1 MRIPDEILATIRA
14 SLDIVEVIGEY
25 VPLKQRGSNYFGLC
39 PFHQEKTPSFSVNP
53 RLGIFK
59 CFGCG
64 AGGDVFTFI
73 QQIEG
78 VSFLEAVHLLAER
91 AGIPLPNRED
101 AGENER
107 EPLFQALRFAARF
120 YFTQLTQEASGKL
133 ARAYLKSR
141 SIHPAAVRRFG
152 LGYAPKAW
160 DALATAASASGFHL
174 EVFEQAGLLLPRR
187 ERGRFYDRF
196 RHRLMF
202 PIFSHVGKVVGFAGR
217 LLEPEAKQPKY
228 INSPET
234 PVYQKGRILYGLY
247 QARHAIRKR
256 EEAILVEGYTDVI
269 ALHQAGLEHAVASS
283 GTALTAE
290 QVRLLARYARRV
302 VLLYDAD
309 PAGEQATLRS
319 IDLFLEQGLPVYV
332 VTLPAGEDP
341 DSFVRQYGGEAFQE
355 YLERHRQDFIT
366 FRYRLS
372 RRLGL
377 LDTPEGEAQLAR
389 EMVQSIA
396 RFPDSLLRETYLRR
410 ASEVLRIP
418 EVRLFELLRTLP
430 LANLPPP
437 QPPRVA
443 AEIPPLPKPTQLE
456 SLLPPEKL
464 LLRLML
470 QEGRSMVAF
479 VLGHMALAEFTEG
492 PPRQLVAHL
501 LEKYEAGE
509 PIDARPFLEGR
520 YGPELQHVA
529 TDVMM
534 DPYEPS
540 KGWARR
546 GIPIPHPS
554 EQAFKIAAD
563 AIVRLKLQRID
574 RLIHQLQ
581 QEQLQSQ
588 HDEARLREI
597 MQQLISLQRLRNEI
611 SHRAF
616 LNPDLLP

>member
-1 MRIPDEILATIRA
+1 MRIPDETLAAIRA
-14 SLDIVEVIGEY
+14 SLDIVEVVGAY

-53 RLGIFK
+53 KLGIFK

-64 AGGDVFTFI
+64 AGGDVFAFI

-78 VSFLEAVHLLAER
+78 VSFVEAVRLLAER
-91 AGIPLPNRED
+91 AGIPLPQSEE
-101 AGENER
+101 AGEDER

-120 YFTQLTQEASGKL
+120 YFTQLTHETSGKL

-141 SIHPAAVRRFG
+141 GVRPATAQRFG

-160 DALATAASASGFHL
+160 DALATAAVASGFRL
-174 EVFEQAGLLLPRR
+174 EVFEQAGLVLPRR
-187 ERGRFYDRF
+187 ERGGFYDRF

-217 LLEPEAKQPKY
+217 LLEPDPEQPKY

-234 PVYQKGRILYGLY
+234 PVYQKGRVLYGLY
-247 QARHAIRKR
+247 QARHAIRKL

-269 ALHQAGLEHAVASS
+269 ALHQAGIEHTVATS
-283 GTALTAE
+283 GTALTLE
-290 QVRLLARYARRV
+290 QVRLLARYAKRIL
-302 VLLYDAD
+302 LLYDAD
-309 PAGEQATLRS
+309 PAGEQAALRS
-319 IDLFLEQGLPVYV
+319 IDLCLAQGLPVYV
-332 VTLPAGEDP
+332 VVLPAGEDP
-341 DSFVRQYGGEAFQE
+341 DSFVHQNSSEALQE
-355 YLERHRQDFIT
+355 YLERYRLDFIS
-366 FRYRLS
+366 FRYQLA
-372 RRLGL
+372 RRQGM

-389 EMVQSIA
+389 EIVQSIA
-396 RFPDSLLRETYLRR
+396 RFPDPLLRETYLRR
-410 ASEVLRIP
+410 ASEVLRLP
-418 EVRLFELLRTLP
+418 EVRLFELLRVLSSTSLP
-430 LANLPPP
+430 SSSPPRIPSAPTSPP
-437 QPPRVA
+437 QPS
-443 AEIPPLPKPTQLE
+443 Q
-456 SLLPPEKL
+456 SLLPSEKL

-492 PPRQLVAHL
+492 PPRQLAARL
-501 LEKYEAGE
+501 LEQYEAGE

-520 YGPELQHVA
+520 YGAELQQVA

-540 KGWARR
+540 EGWKRR
-546 GIPIPHPS
+546 GILVPRIS
-554 EQAFKIAAD
+554 DQAFEIAAD

-574 RLIHQLQ
+574 TVIHQLQ
-581 QEQLQSQ
+581 QEQLRSQ

-597 MQQLISLQRLRNEI
+597 MQQLITLQRLRQEI
-611 SHRAF
+611 SHRTF
-616 LNPDLLP
+616 LNPDLLS